1 MEFKTEVIFVAS
13 KEFRSKTGKD
23 FKVVEILEIDKKTN
37 QGIFTSFFVETMPS
51 IVSNLKC
58 GDVVEV
64 VLVLNSAG
72 EKPSLKDITKK
83 ISDSPYFK

>member
-13 KEFRSKTGKD
+13 KEFRSKAGKD
-23 FKVVEILEIDKKTN
+23 FKLVEILEIDKKTS
-37 QGIFTSFFVETMPS
+37 QGIFTIFFVDAIPS

-58 GDVVEV
+58 GDVVEAV
-64 VLVLNSAG
+64 FVLNSAG
-72 EKPSLKDITKK
+72 EKPSLKDITKR